1 MNENFS
7 YDLLID
13 PETREPII
21 FDEASN
27 SLRSSATGNKYLLIE
42 SVPRIIL
49 NDNKSIAKS
58 GIHSEYGSDFNYTDH
73 YQKDAI
79 HFDYSEQDMS
89 PVTRNEF
96 TRLRES
102 ILKEITDDLSIV
114 LDVGCGNGWVS
125 KGLIPRGNKVISM
138 DISTE
143 NPVNAVRSL
152 RHKNHAGL
160 IADVY
165 NIPLKENSVDC
176 IVASEIMEH
185 LPDPK
190 VFIINLLK
198 ILKSKGKLIITV
210 PYNEVIEYYLCVH
223 CNRPTP
229 KSAHLHSFS
238 EKNIKE
244 FFPPEGIIWSH
255 RKFLNRYLSRIKSY
269 LILKYLPFSVWIL
282 IDRLFSAFFNK
293 PTRLQIVIIKE

>member
-1 MNENFS
+1 
-7 YDLLID
+7 LID
-13 PETREPII
+13 PLTKEPLK
-21 FDEASN
+21 FDEASD
-27 SLRSSATGNKYLLIE
+27 SLRSAATGKNFLLIE

-49 NDNKSIAKS
+49 DDNKSIAKS
-58 GIHSEYGSDFNYTDH
+58 KIHLEYNSDFNYSDH
-73 YQKDAI
+73 YQKDAF

-89 PVTRNEF
+89 SVTRNEF

-102 ILKEITDDLSIV
+102 ILKEITDDHSIV
-114 LDVGCGNGWVS
+114 LDVGCGKGWVS
-125 KGLIPRGNKVISM
+125 GSLIPRGNKVISM
-138 DISTE
+138 DISTD

-152 RHKNHAGL
+152 PHINHAGL

-198 ILKSKGKLIITV
+198 ILKRKGKLIITV
-210 PYNEVIEYYLCVH
+210 PYNEAIEYYLCVH

-229 KSAHLHSFS
+229 KSAHLHSFTES
-238 EKNIKE
+238 NIKDY
-244 FFPPEGIIWSH
+244 FPHEGIIMSH
-255 RKFLNRYLSRIKSY
+255 KKFLNKYLSRIKSY
-269 LILKYLPFSVWIL
+269 LILKYLPFSVWLL
-282 IDRLFSAFFNK
+282 IDGLFNKVFNK